1 MKDKKNIIIMILSIL
16 LVSIFV
22 TTNKLVI
29 RNYQLRLNEQASL
42 YNYKKNIERL
52 EEIHQSEIDL
62 YETFYEDL
70 YELQSDNRLLEYQL
84 DVTRTN
90 YANELLHLREII
102 QLQLELTQVQAE
114 KDLLEAIL
122 QNIEQ
127 RYGLY
132 VGIGE

>member
-1 MKDKKNIIIMILSIL
+1 MKDKKNIIIMVLSIL

>member
-1 MKDKKNIIIMILSIL
+1 MKDKKNIIIIILSIL